1 MRTKHLFL
9 LIATSILCSH
19 HLYANPAMPGLKRHI
34 VLNNGRQI
42 EALVQGDEHFN
53 YFVDPR
59 DGRKFVA
66 DKNNV
71 CHEVSLTELKT
82 LNQELTVAFA
92 NTSSRAP
99 MRAPSGGFFAEG
111 QTVGQKHVLVIP
123 VQFSDVKF
131 TLCSKSELTDV
142 FSTKGYTGSKASGS
156 VRDYYFEQ
164 SKGLFDPIF
173 DVADFVTLSKP
184 AAYYGKN
191 KPGRTNDDDLINEF
205 VKSAITLANASV
217 DYSRYDWDGDG
228 VADHICLMYA
238 GVGEAEGGVPDET
251 IWAHKGDVSSL
262 GIGMMD
268 GVTFSDYMC
277 FSEARLSG
285 KTPIFAGIGTFCHE
299 FGHCLGLPD
308 LYDTSYGGGYG
319 LSMYDVMSSG
329 NHNDQGKTPAG
340 MSGFDRMMLGWQ
352 FPVELTAST
361 SVSNIKPLNQAGGNF
376 YLIRND
382 GHYDEYYLL
391 ENRQNV
397 GFDKAIVGHGMLIY
411 HVDADVAALNRGSI
425 NSMENPHE
433 YYKLILA
440 DNDPT
445 VSSDYYEYLDDH
457 QGDFY
462 PYKTNN
468 QLTNTSTPAATLY
481 YKNADGTYTLNKEV
495 TQITQ
500 NSDGTMS
507 FKFTDLMSSG
517 VDYKLVGNG
526 FKADL
531 LSSKTMEV
539 SAEIQNPSRAYSG
552 PVTLRVYGING
563 SVRTLVVEKQTKVSI
578 ASSATYALK
587 ETIHNLPNAGYKQF
601 EVLVQYNASSTKER
615 TLGNAIVEAD
625 SYNLMT
631 FSANLSLDKASG
643 NYGAGETI
651 IVNGGSFWNSGN
663 RPLTYAI
670 GVKLTYANDA
680 SRVQFVP
687 YTHGVLLEGYQYDK
701 IKIQTNNI
709 AGTGEYWLEPAYY
722 DDVDD
727 EIVVMKAG
735 AGVTTKKVKI
745 NLTSSANSLFVVK
758 PMKVASSLNER
769 KVRVAATIKATK
781 AYTNQEIT
789 AYVFENGSAKNS
801 SKVTA
806 TLAANVEKE
815 LVFDFDASAYSKGN
829 SYVVQVYIYNSGW
842 VTLGGNANR
851 SFSLKDNFGDVDN
864 DGDVD
869 KADKTMLTEYLLDPT
884 WNMPNML
891 EGDLNADGSINVG
904 DIVKLTKIV
913 P

>member
-1 MRTKHLFL
+1 MRTKQLIL
-9 LIATSILCSH
+9 LIAVAICGQ

-34 VLNNGRQI
+34 VLKDGRQI
-42 EALVQGDEHFN
+42 EAIVQGDEHFN
-53 YFVDPR
+53 YYVNPS

-71 CHEVSLTELKT
+71 CHEVSLSELKT
-82 LNQELTVAFA
+82 MNQELTAAFA

-99 MRAPSGGFFAEG
+99 LRAPFGGFFAEG

-123 VQFSDVKF
+123 VQFLDVKF
-131 TLCSKSELTDV
+131 SLCSKSQLSDV
-142 FSTKGYTGSKASGS
+142 FSTKGYSGSMASGS
-156 VRDYYFEQ
+156 VRDYFLEQ

-173 DVADFVTLSKP
+173 DVADFVTLSKT

-191 KPGRTNDDDLINEF
+191 KPGHTNDDDLINEF

-217 DYSRYDWDGDG
+217 DFSKYDWDGDG
-228 VADHICLMYA
+228 IADHICLMYA

-251 IWAHKGDVSSL
+251 IWAHKGDASGL
-262 GIGMMD
+262 GIGTLD
-268 GVTFSDYMC
+268 GVTISDYMC
-277 FSEARLSG
+277 FSEARMSG

-319 LSMYDVMSSG
+319 LSIYDVMSSG

-361 SVSNIKPLNQAGGNF
+361 TVSNIKPLNQAGGDF

-391 ENRQNV
+391 ENRQNL

-411 HVDADVAALNRGSI
+411 HVDADVNALNRGSI
-425 NSMENPHE
+425 NSMENLHE

-468 QLTNTSTPAATLY
+468 CLTNTSSPAATLY

-495 TQITQ
+495 TQIAQ

-507 FKFTDLMSSG
+507 FKFMDLMSSG
-517 VDYKLVGNG
+517 VDNKLEGKG
-526 FKADL
+526 FRADM
-531 LSSKTMEV
+531 LSSKTLEV
-539 SAEIQNPSRAYSG
+539 TAELLNPSRAYSG

-563 SVRTLVVEKQTKVSI
+563 SVRILVAEKQTKVSI
-578 ASSATYALK
+578 ASSATYSLK
-587 ETIHNLPNAGYKQF
+587 ETVHNLPSAGYKQF
-601 EVLVQYNASSTKER
+601 DVMVQYNASATKER
-615 TLGNAIVEAD
+615 TLGNAIVDAD
-625 SYNLMT
+625 SYISMS
-631 FSANLSLDKASG
+631 FSGNLSLNRASG
-643 NYGAGETI
+643 NYGADETI
-651 IVNGGSFWNSGN
+651 IVEGGSFWNSGN
-663 RPLTYAI
+663 RPLTYCI
-670 GVKLTYANDA
+670 GVKFTYANDA

-687 YTHGVLLEGYQYDK
+687 YTQGSLPVGYGYSS

-709 AGTGEYWLEPAYY
+709 VGTGEFWLEPAYY

-735 AGVTTKKVKI
+735 TGVTTKKVKI
-745 NLTSSANSLFVVK
+745 NLTSSNNSLFVVK
-758 PMKVASSLNER
+758 PLKAACSLNEQ
-769 KVRVAATIKATK
+769 KLRVAATIMATK
-781 AYTNQEIT
+781 AYTNQNII
-789 AYVFENGSAKNS
+789 AYVFENGTAKNS
-801 SKVTA
+801 ATVTA
-806 TLAANVEKE
+806 SLAANVEKNLIFE
-815 LVFDFDASAYSKGN
+815 IDASEYSKSK
-829 SYVVQVYIYNSGW
+829 SYSVQLYIYNSGW
-842 VTLGGNANR
+842 VTLGGQSNC
-851 SFSLKDNFGDVDN
+851 SFNVKDNFGDVN
-864 DGDVD
+864 KDGVVD

-891 EGDLNADGSINVG
+891 EADMNADGNINVG
-904 DIVKLTKIV
+904 DIVRLTTIV